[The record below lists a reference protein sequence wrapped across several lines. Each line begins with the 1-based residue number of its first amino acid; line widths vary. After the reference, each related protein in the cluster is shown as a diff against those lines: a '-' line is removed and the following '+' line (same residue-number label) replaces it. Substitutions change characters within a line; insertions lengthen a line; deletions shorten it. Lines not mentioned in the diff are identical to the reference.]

1 MSGDGRLTREQEA
14 IRLKGLRILA
24 RIIVRAHLRSL
35 MEKKAGRNASMNAVS
50 LNGDIPVKEGE
61 GAD

>member
-1 MSGDGRLTREQEA
+1 MSGDGRLTREQEQ

-35 MEKKAGRNASMNAVS
+35 MEKDAGRNTPKDALLPNV
-50 LNGDIPVKEGE
+50 DIPGKGDKGVE
-61 GAD
+61 